1 MIQSNNHSK
10 CRHFTAVF
18 RCQWYV
24 IMTIMLLGDI
34 CGELKDPLSKRMTRI
49 SVKHS
54 TSGTYT
60 SYILMLPWPQS
71 DLCLP
76 SAVIRLQ

>member
-1 MIQSNNHSK
+1 
-10 CRHFTAVF
+10 
-18 RCQWYV
+18 
-24 IMTIMLLGDI
+24 MTIMLLGDI

-60 SYILMLPWPQS
+60 LYILMFPWPQS

-76 SAVIRLQ
+76 SAVIRLQWNYSDTKARWLNY